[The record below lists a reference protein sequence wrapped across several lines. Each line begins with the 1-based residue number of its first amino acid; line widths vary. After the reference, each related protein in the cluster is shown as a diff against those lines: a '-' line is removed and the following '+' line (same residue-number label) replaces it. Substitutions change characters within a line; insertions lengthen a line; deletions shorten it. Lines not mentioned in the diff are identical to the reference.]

1 MLATVDG
8 AKPISSKIPQIQA
21 AARMMLRKG
30 MAHLLRRINLEKGS
44 TNLSESRTPHRLPSG
59 SLMLDACRLP
69 IHDKDGARSRKLH
82 AIEPTA
88 IRKLF
93 QLHAISGNSFET
105 LRGDRAGQ
113 HCIRINDQYRLS
125 FVWIENAAHD
135 VEIVDYH

>member
-44 TNLSESRTPHRLPSG
+44 TNLPESRTPHRLPSG

-93 QLHAISGNSFET
+93 QLHAISRKFLGDAQRRSRWAALHSNKRPVSAQ
-105 LRGDRAGQ
+105 LRLD
-113 HCIRINDQYRLS
+113 
-125 FVWIENAAHD
+125 
-135 VEIVDYH
+135 